1 MAFSLSAAFKALIIA
16 LGLSITDIG
25 VHGALRTSLSSHR
38 SLAPRRD
45 LGLHNILNEISRP
58 PPPSPPPPPPPQS
71 ERSLTTATDGSKIL
85 DGVVEIEGL
94 KIRYKVSAPVA
105 LFMTGTRIPGAAGI
119 RGVSSDLG
127 LNVLIHGDGGE
138 GFDDFPN
145 QGVRENLAGI
155 VLQAPNQEL
164 NWGGVVLIL
173 SFDSDNVFFTGISGG
188 AMLLTGY
195 FIPTFMHELP
205 NTGALLLC
213 GAMPP
218 QVPWVKA
225 KKFIGNTRFHFQ
237 STKNELDGLGDL
249 IIETIDAFSETA
261 TKMRVSDNRL
271 DKLQTVNNDPKGGHC
286 IFDGVD
292 FYSSIKLMAESYP
305 NIMQKGG
312 DGIVPGIGNVLD
324 GTTTTILSFDKAVQA
339 K

>member
-1 MAFSLSAAFKALIIA
+1 
-16 LGLSITDIG
+16 
-25 VHGALRTSLSSHR
+25 
-38 SLAPRRD
+38 
-45 LGLHNILNEISRP
+45 
-58 PPPSPPPPPPPQS
+58 
-71 ERSLTTATDGSKIL
+71 
-85 DGVVEIEGL
+85 
-94 KIRYKVSAPVA
+94 
-105 LFMTGTRIPGAAGI
+105 
-119 RGVSSDLG
+119 
-127 LNVLIHGDGGE
+127 
-138 GFDDFPN
+138 
-145 QGVRENLAGI
+145 
-155 VLQAPNQEL
+155 
-164 NWGGVVLIL
+164 
-173 SFDSDNVFFTGISGG
+173 
-188 AMLLTGY
+188 
-195 FIPTFMHELP
+195 
-205 NTGALLLC
+205 
-213 GAMPP
+213 MPP

-286 IFDGVD
+286 IFDDVD